1 MFKFDEVGSTYMSLP
16 PNLQTIENDCFGYA
30 LDKQIKKLHGLAKN
44 LTIWSDIENADKKY
58 YDYMALCIKAPYY
71 RSEYTEKTKQDLLK
85 TAISMHRYAGT
96 RRAIDELL
104 KLIFE
109 KACFIPWYEYDGKP
123 YHFNAK
129 VFDILT
135 EDTATV
141 FVNVIKEV
149 KAARSLLDNISIGR
163 EEKGNVYIGST
174 VHHCQ
179 KNEAI
184 IEQYQ
189 IEKTITQKNCT
200 GATMIPIYRAEK
212 ITENYLLN
220 SKIHN
225 TEQIMIATSTKQK
238 NAEIRERYETQNII
252 EKTIY
257 AEAGIHSKYKS
268 KIEEE

>member
-1 MFKFDEVGSTYMSLP
+1 M
-16 PNLQTIENDCFGYA
+16 
-30 LDKQIKKLHGLAKN
+30 
-44 LTIWSDIENADKKY
+44 
-58 YDYMALCIKAPYY
+58 
-71 RSEYTEKTKQDLLK
+71 
-85 TAISMHRYAGT
+85 
-96 RRAIDELL
+96 
-104 KLIFE
+104 
-109 KACFIPWYEYDGKP
+109 
-123 YHFNAK
+123 
-129 VFDILT
+129 
-135 EDTATV
+135 
-141 FVNVIKEV
+141 
-149 KAARSLLDNISIGR
+149 DNISIGR

-238 NAEIRERYETQNII
+238 NAEIRERYETQNKA

-257 AEAGIHSKYKS
+257 AEVGIHSKYKS

>member
-109 KACFIPWYEYDGKP
+109 KAYFIPWYEYDGKP

-129 VFDILT
+129 VFFFCHAPPL
-135 EDTATV
+135 
-141 FVNVIKEV
+141 
-149 KAARSLLDNISIGR
+149 RLPRGLS
-163 EEKGNVYIGST
+163 
-174 VHHCQ
+174 
-179 KNEAI
+179 
-184 IEQYQ
+184 
-189 IEKTITQKNCT
+189 
-200 GATMIPIYRAEK
+200 
-212 ITENYLLN
+212 
-220 SKIHN
+220 
-225 TEQIMIATSTKQK
+225 
-238 NAEIRERYETQNII
+238 
-252 EKTIY
+252 
-257 AEAGIHSKYKS
+257 
-268 KIEEE
+268 

>member
-1 MFKFDEVGSTYMSLP
+1 
-16 PNLQTIENDCFGYA
+16 
-30 LDKQIKKLHGLAKN
+30 
-44 LTIWSDIENADKKY
+44 
-58 YDYMALCIKAPYY
+58 
-71 RSEYTEKTKQDLLK
+71 
-85 TAISMHRYAGT
+85 MHRYAGT

-109 KACFIPWYEYDGKP
+109 KAYFIPWYEYDGKP

-225 TEQIMIATSTKQK
+225 TEQIMIAANTKQK
-238 NAEIRERYETQNII
+238 NTEIRERYETQNII